1 MSREF
6 TEADID
12 AIAALRQ
19 SFVTAIESDD
29 VEGMVA
35 LLTEDG
41 TAFPPH
47 EPALVGRQ
55 ANRAWHEQ
63 RITEFE
69 TAFTVS
75 TDELIGDGDQAFERF
90 SYTLTLTPREGG
102 DALVDSGRC
111 VWFWRRQD
119 SEWKVAR
126 AMWNSPE
133 PPDNG

>member
-1 MSREF
+1 MSRQF
-6 TEADID
+6 TETDID

-19 SFVTAIESDD
+19 AFVTAIGSDD
-29 VEGMVA
+29 VEGMVT

-41 TAFPPH
+41 TAFPPN

-63 RITEFE
+63 RIAEFQ

-90 SYTLTLTPREGG
+90 SYTLTLTPRAGG
-102 DALVDSGRC
+102 DPLEDSGRC
-111 VWFWRRQD
+111 VWLWRRQD
-119 SEWKVAR
+119 GEWKIAR

-133 PPDNG
+133 PAESG